1 MKASGSAVK
10 ICGISTFE
18 IYHHCADVGV
28 DWIGMVFF
36 KKSPR
41 HLELSTAAALAQRSD
56 KELDPA
62 SRPGRVA
69 LVVDAD
75 DAYLEAIISHAR
87 PDMLQLHGH
96 EKPARIAEI
105 KQRFGLPVMPVIS
118 VSSANDI
125 TQASEV
131 AELADWILF
140 DAQPSPDSDGLPG
153 GTGSSFDWS
162 YLAGFKNDA
171 PWMLAGGL
179 NAGNVREAISISDAR
194 AVDISSGVEKNRGE
208 KSKSAISAFVQ
219 AAKLR

>member
-41 HLELSTAAALAQRSD
+41 HLDLSTAAALAQRSD

-118 VSSANDI
+118 VSSEDDI
-125 TQASEV
+125 AQASEV

-162 YLAGFKNDA
+162 YLAGFKNDT

-194 AVDISSGVEKNRGE
+194 SVDISSGVEKNRGE

>member
-1 MKASGSAVK
+1 MKASDSAVK

-18 IYHHCADVGV
+18 IYRHCAEIGV

-36 KKSPR
+36 AKSPR
-41 HLELSTAAALAQRSD
+41 HLELPAAAELAMQAD
-56 KELDPA
+56 EALDPA
-62 SRPGRVA
+62 SRPERVA

-75 DAYLEAIISHAR
+75 DAYLEAIINHAR

-96 EKPARIAEI
+96 EKPVRIAEI

-118 VSSANDI
+118 VSSADDI
-125 TQASEV
+125 AQASEV
-131 AELADWILF
+131 AELADRILF

-162 YLAGFKNDA
+162 YLAGFRNDT

-179 NAGNVREAISISDAR
+179 NAQNVKEAIAISGAR

-208 KSKSAISAFVQ
+208 KSKSAISAFVH

>member
-105 KQRFGLPVMPVIS
+105 KQRFGLPVMPVIN

-125 TQASEV
+125 AQASEV

-140 DAQPSPDSDGLPG
+140 DAQPSSDSDGLPG
-153 GTGSSFDWS
+153 GTGSYFDWS
-162 YLAGFKNDA
+162 YLAGFKNDT

>member
-1 MKASGSAVK
+1 MKESGLAVK

-18 IYHHCADVGV
+18 IYRHCAEIGV

-36 KKSPR
+36 EKSPR
-41 HLELSTAAALAQRSD
+41 HLELSKAAELTKKGD
-56 KELDPA
+56 EELDPA
-62 SRPGRVA
+62 SRPERVA

-75 DAYLEAIISHAR
+75 DGYIEAIINHAR

-96 EKPARIAEI
+96 EKPERIAQI
-105 KQRFGLPVMPVIS
+105 KHRFGLPVMPIIS
-118 VSSANDI
+118 VSKANDI
-125 TQASEV
+125 AQASEV

-140 DAQPSPDSDGLPG
+140 DAQPSSDSSSLPG

-162 YLAGFKNDA
+162 YLVGFRNET

-179 NAGNVREAISISDAR
+179 NAQNVKEAIAISGAR
-194 AVDISSGVEKNRGE
+194 AVDISSGVEKKRGE
-208 KSKSAISAFVQ
+208 KSKSAISAFVH

>member
-1 MKASGSAVK
+1 MKASGLAVK

-105 KQRFGLPVMPVIS
+105 KKRFGLPVMPVIS
-118 VSSANDI
+118 VSSADDI
-125 TQASEV
+125 AQASEV

>member
-10 ICGISTFE
+10 ICGVSTFE
-18 IYHHCADVGV
+18 IYRHCAEIGV

-36 KKSPR
+36 AKSPR
-41 HLELSTAAALAQRSD
+41 HLELPAAAELVMQAD
-56 KELDPA
+56 EALDPA
-62 SRPGRVA
+62 SRPERVA

-75 DAYLEAIISHAR
+75 DAYLEAIINHAR

-96 EKPARIAEI
+96 EKPVRIAEI

-118 VSSANDI
+118 VSSADDI
-125 TQASEV
+125 AQASEV
-131 AELADWILF
+131 AELADRILF

-162 YLAGFKNDA
+162 YLAGFRNDT

-179 NAGNVREAISISDAR
+179 NAQNVKEAIAISGAR

-208 KSKSAISAFVQ
+208 KSKSAISAFVH